1 MLSALVNPALHLIHY
16 GIPVGPAPII
26 LATMYN
32 ELSPAEAF
40 SFNAILR
47 NTTTD
52 HEVHIYVYLLHGSGT
67 PPLLASEVCQLAKS
81 ANKITDGQWWRGEEI
96 AHHRKHHGF
105 S

>member
-16 GIPVGPAPII
+16 GITSRPAPII

-40 SFNAILR
+40 SFNAILI

-52 HEVHIYVYLLHGSGT
+52 HEVHIYVYLLHGSL
-67 PPLLASEVCQLAKS
+67 PHCWPVRS
-81 ANKITDGQWWRGEEI
+81 ANLRNRLTR
-96 AHHRKHHGF
+96 
-105 S
+105 